1 MGACP
6 ESVLTNVS
14 SQIVEGDICI
24 IYVPESRFFLGGRAK
39 SIAAIQGETSAAMKS
54 DFTCKAVFSWWKGQ
68 ANCSHIRTRGKN
80 CSHEFGLN
88 LQGKLWRGTD
98 VSYMCPN
105 RCFFLVEGPSQL
117 QQHLGKRETAAMNSD
132 LICKSVLTRS

>member
-1 MGACP
+1 M
-6 ESVLTNVS
+6 
-14 SQIVEGDICI
+14 GDICI

-80 CSHEFGLN
+80 CSHDFGLN

-105 RCFFLVEGPSQL
+105 RCFFLGGRAKSIAATFGQEGNCSHEFGLNL
-117 QQHLGKRETAAMNSD
+117 QKCPHQELNLGCRGHNATS
-132 LICKSVLTRS
+132 